1 MRTQLGEIAL
11 LSRADGFRKQGEKC
25 QLKAEQEMDPLDG
38 QLWLLMAKQWSQL
51 ARNGPASGAG
61 GRNTTPPPPR
71 PKPPPPPPKMVW
83 HRIDGQHGPE
93 VTEQEEADLA
103 TCKALAE
110 TLVAQLQQGQTFNLN
125 LRACMGQHGYE
136 LVAARPDLAMV

>member
-1 MRTQLGEIAL
+1 M
-11 LSRADGFRKQGEKC
+11 
-25 QLKAEQEMDPLDG
+25 
-38 QLWLLMAKQWSQL
+38 
-51 ARNGPASGAG
+51 
-61 GRNTTPPPPR
+61 
-71 PKPPPPPPKMVW
+71 
-83 HRIDGQHGPE
+83 
-93 VTEQEEADLA
+93 TEQEEADLA

>member
-61 GRNTTPPPPR
+61 GRNTTPLLPGPSR
-71 PKPPPPPPKMVW
+71 RHRRRKWFGTASMVS
-83 HRIDGQHGPE
+83 
-93 VTEQEEADLA
+93 A
-103 TCKALAE
+103 ALK
-110 TLVAQLQQGQTFNLN
+110 
-125 LRACMGQHGYE
+125 
-136 LVAARPDLAMV
+136 